1 MENIDRI
8 AVESLLSGQVSETR
22 RFVRHLSRPQS
33 RDAVVVTLGG
43 RERCQA
49 EYEINRR
56 SYAFHGVEYVAE
68 GEGWVE
74 LAGHRQH
81 LRPGSVFAYAPDMP
95 CVIRTDP
102 AQPMLKYFACVDGTD
117 VPGCLQRA
125 GLIDGMVHQL
135 PTHSGMVSAFEEL
148 IGEGLRTTVLSGEI
162 AAALFGVLLLRIRDA
177 GMSGRFQDPAR
188 ERFRRCKEIID
199 AEAREL
205 NSLSEV
211 ARRAGIE
218 ASSVCRLFRRF
229 QGTSPHAYLL
239 RRKMTLAAEYLLDS
253 GALVKEAARYVGFS
267 DPFHFSR
274 CFKDVHGLPPRAL
287 RFSTSKEK

>member
-1 MENIDRI
+1 MENIDQV
-8 AVESLLSGQVSETR
+8 AAESLLSGQVSETR
-22 RFVRHLSRPQS
+22 RFVRHLSRP
-33 RDAVVVTLGG
+33 RLREAVVVTLGG
-43 RERCQA
+43 RERCRA

-74 LAGHRQH
+74 LAGRRQP
-81 LRPGSVFAYAPDMP
+81 LRPGSVFAYAPDMA

-102 AQPMLKYFACVDGTD
+102 AHPMLKYFVCVDGTD
-117 VPGCLQRA
+117 VPECLKRA
-125 GLIDGMVHQL
+125 GLTDGMVHQL
-135 PTHSGMVSAFEEL
+135 PAHSGIVSAFEEL
-148 IGEGLRTTVLSGEI
+148 IGEGLRTTDLSGEI
-162 AAALFGVLLLRIRDA
+162 AATLFGLLLLRIREA
-177 GMSGRFQDPAR
+177 EMIGRLQDPAR

-199 AEAREL
+199 VEAREL
-205 NSLSEV
+205 NSLAEV

-239 RRKMTLAAEYLLDS
+239 RRKMTLAAEYLLES
-253 GALVKEAARYVGFS
+253 GALVKEAARHVGFS

-274 CFKDVHGLPPRAL
+274 CFKEIHGVPPRAL
-287 RFSTSKEK
+287 RTTALKKG